1 MAGAVKIMN
10 TIKRTIVTMTQEI
23 VSLFEIILMI
33 VSIFEIVL

>member
-1 MAGAVKIMN
+1 MAGAIKIMN